1 MTKRLI
7 LLVLVGLCTIASTAT
22 VASASRGIGYS
33 PAATRTTSTGTVT
46 FSAAG
51 INIICS
57 ASTTSLP
64 ALTSK
69 VVNSPSTTGVAATA
83 ANCNLGA
90 AVVYLNMANWQWHY
104 VSFTGT
110 LPNITSVRYI
120 VRDVQVLINVPG
132 FLNCLFR
139 GPVPLIFTPPNIHTW
154 GAAVL
159 PLDATQ
165 RLNTSCPASIN
176 YAGGNNVGNTN
187 YRLILL

>member
-1 MTKRLI
+1 MIKRFV
-7 LLVLVGLCTIASTAT
+7 LLVLVGLCATTATAT

-33 PAATRTTSTGTVT
+33 PAGTRTTATGNVT

-51 INIICS
+51 LNIICS
-57 ASTTSLP
+57 ESVTSAP
-64 ALTSK
+64 ILTNK
-69 VVNSPSTTGVAATA
+69 IVNAPSTTGVAATA

-90 AVVYLNMANWQWHY
+90 VQYLNTAQWQWHY

-120 VRDVQVLINVPG
+120 VRDVQVLLSIPG

-154 GAAVL
+154 GGAVL

-165 RLNTSCPASIN
+165 PLNGSCPASIN
-176 YAGGNNVGNTN
+176 YAGANKLGNVN
-187 YRLILL
+187 YRLTLL